1 MSTPPLSQATGAE
14 HSEIMIKDVVQRVK
28 CELSDAFDEK
38 AEQPEFLWLQSWVA
52 HMDLTLTIND
62 NAGLSSGGSFTQY
75 QKSALNTS
83 AGLVGGAKT
92 FPVVSQFFTVSV
104 GANLSGQAVRTE
116 TVSFTVAL
124 DELKMWRN
132 YINKIEANLPPEK
145 RTCNFP
151 SSMGLT
157 GNLGLK
163 EWVDSAFYPAEIK
176 ELKAGIH
183 AASSGGKPAATTG
196 SQATPAAK
204 SAETPTVA
212 AALRQIK
219 DWQDAVN
226 ALQTATTDSSKTI
239 STAAGQITAAQKAI
253 KTKIDDAKQ
262 YKYVLESYL
271 QSRYKKVSD
280 LIDAHVKNANAC
292 LTFQGNLDKA
302 KAAAKDLTLALGQL
316 DPASRL
322 AGANNTAY
330 QALEKLML
338 EKLMPGVVPAGP
350 ATPAETVNGVAV
362 AAAKATPPNVAA
374 SNFVAGSAKCATAI
388 QPESADAA
396 ALPAV
401 LPEQVNPPIDS
412 LSHSLTFTINY
423 GANVTPSWTLLQ
435 WKGPGTNGNFLS
447 ASGVRTHG
455 LIIALGPRTGAP
467 AIGPDALRL
476 IQNQTVRSLNG
487 Q

>member
-1 MSTPPLSQATGAE
+1 MSTPPLSEATGAE

-62 NAGLSSGGSFTQY
+62 NAGISPGGSHTDFLGRSIRNEG
-75 QKSALNTS
+75 KNVLTS
-83 AGLVGGAKT
+83 
-92 FPVVSQFFTVSV
+92 VVNSFTVSV
-104 GANLSGQAVRTE
+104 GANLSGQAIRTE

-151 SSMGLT
+151 SSMGVT

-163 EWVDSAFYPAEIK
+163 EWVDSAFYPAEIH

-239 STAAGQITAAQKAI
+239 STAKGQIDAAQKAI

-271 QSRYKKVSD
+271 QSRYKKVKD
-280 LIDAHVKNANAC
+280 LIDALVKNANAC
-292 LTFQGNLDKA
+292 STFQNNLDTA
-302 KAAAKDLTLALGQL
+302 KAAAQNLTLILSNPNL

-322 AGANNTAY
+322 SGANNTAY

-338 EKLMPGVVPAGP
+338 EKLMPGVVPAVAAKP
-350 ATPAETVNGVAV
+350 EQTVNGVAV
-362 AAAKATPPNVAA
+362 PAVKAAPPNVAT
-374 SNFVAGSAKCATAI
+374 SDFVAGSVKCATQI
-388 QPESADAA
+388 QPQANDAA

-401 LPEQVNPPIDS
+401 LPDQVNPPIDS

-423 GANVTPSWTLLQ
+423 GANVTPNWSLLQ
-435 WKGPGTNGNFLS
+435 WKGPGGNGNFLS

-455 LIIALGPRTGAP
+455 LIIALAPRTGAP

-476 IQNQTVRSLNG
+476 ITNQTIRSLNG